1 MPKLGLKK
9 AEKKRQKELTKEVNL
24 QNKYAK
30 YVKEIEARI
39 SAMSPEERIALAH
52 KISNEIRLNEAKL
65 KDNKDKLNAADNELL
80 DIFSNVVASSILGG
94 TLGTTISL
102 LTGEDNAELTGF
114 LTALFATSLSGTL
127 ELALLDS
134 KYKFRPISKIK
145 RNKAEKNI
153 KNLERKSDALD
164 EIKEHLNET
173 YGIKVKVPASRLLG
187 LDREM

>member
-1 MPKLGLKK
+1 
-9 AEKKRQKELTKEVNL
+9 
-24 QNKYAK
+24 
-30 YVKEIEARI
+30 
-39 SAMSPEERIALAH
+39 MSPEERIALAH